1 MLADIPLSLGS
12 TALNLALS
20 GAGIATAPFSM
31 AGHAGYFKYAQD
43 KINNMGYYCDKLPDP
58 KDQLD
63 CQQQL
68 LDHKKLIHKQ
78 FMSANSPAAVAPPS
92 TTPTEPAFAA
102 DEDNK
107 ALKEDAAGGAWKGAL
122 VGGPVMNAVV
132 NSRIN
137 KMYYACNDLPSPAK
151 ESCMAEMKRKYMEIM
166 KANGVMPTDPVS
178 GPVGGFAK
186 GLIAGLPVSVGSAAL
201 DLAVP
206 GASLAIAP
214 FNMAAQAAYFKHAQD
229 KINNMGYYCE
239 KLLDP
244 NDQLDCQQQLLD
256 HKKMI
261 YKQFMGVGDNSP
273 AAVAPTSTPTEPAIP
288 AAIEESFLNRFNYK
302 KKVK

>member
-1 MLADIPLSLGS
+1 M
-12 TALNLALS
+12 T
-20 GAGIATAPFSM
+20 
-31 AGHAGYFKYAQD
+31 
-43 KINNMGYYCDKLPDP
+43 DKLYNKLNRYYEDNEPSGKAMEIKKHDP
-58 KDQLD
+58 
-63 CQQQL
+63 QQQL
-68 LDHKKLIHKQ
+68 KPGEVKDSDVKIKDAPSLKSDKFQVVPPVKGKKLDKLENGWDKRD
-78 FMSANSPAAVAPPS
+78 FY
-92 TTPTEPAFAA
+92 E

>member
-1 MLADIPLSLGS
+1 
-12 TALNLALS
+12 
-20 GAGIATAPFSM
+20 M
-31 AGHAGYFKYAQD
+31 A
-43 KINNMGYYCDKLPDP
+43 DKLYNKLNHYYEDNEPSGKAMEIKKHDP
-58 KDQLD
+58 
-63 CQQQL
+63 QQQL
-68 LDHKKLIHKQ
+68 KPGEVKDSDVKIKDAPSLKSDKFQVVPPVKGKKLDKLENGWDKRD
-78 FMSANSPAAVAPPS
+78 FY
-92 TTPTEPAFAA
+92 E

-137 KMYYACNDLPSPAK
+137 KMYYACNDLPSPDK
-151 ESCMAEMKRKYMEIM
+151 ERCMLQMKQKYMEIM
-166 KANGVMPTDPVS
+166 KANGVIPKEPVS

-186 GLIAGLPVSVGSAAL
+186 GLLADIPLGLGSTALNLALSGAGIATAPFQIAGH
-201 DLAVP
+201 
-206 GASLAIAP
+206 
-214 FNMAAQAAYFKHAQD
+214 AAYFKYAQD

-239 KLLDP
+239 KLSDP
-244 NDQLDCQQQLLD
+244 KDQLDCQQQLLD

-261 YKQFMGVGDNSP
+261 HKQFMADNSP

-288 AAIEESFLNRFNYK
+288 AAIEESFLNRFSPK